1 MQTKSSK
8 RSRNQRHKK
17 QELEERTEHKRYKK
31 KKTLFCSTNFA
42 KPLRAED
49 NSKRL
54 KNCA

>member
-31 KKTLFCSTNFA
+31 KTLFCSTNFA